1 MEIMYI
7 VYTEGAIYLYSVHAE
22 CVVALQLHN
31 LNARIINY
39 QTMIYGSDVNCELPN
54 ARPTYP
60 PERDS
65 AATLSQWVNAFTRLA
80 LTPHVSSM
88 ILSTCNVATKLSD
101 WGYQPLDFI
110 SQSQTRQ
117 TLRNLQGRNSCL
129 APTAS
134 QR

>member
-1 MEIMYI
+1 MNTLVPRRLQMEIIYM

-22 CVVALQLHN
+22 CVGALQLHN

-80 LTPHVSSM
+80 LTPHHTTRL
-88 ILSTCNVATKLSD
+88 INDIIYLQRCNKIIRLGLPAT
-101 WGYQPLDFI
+101 
-110 SQSQTRQ
+110 
-117 TLRNLQGRNSCL
+117 
-129 APTAS
+129 
-134 QR
+134 